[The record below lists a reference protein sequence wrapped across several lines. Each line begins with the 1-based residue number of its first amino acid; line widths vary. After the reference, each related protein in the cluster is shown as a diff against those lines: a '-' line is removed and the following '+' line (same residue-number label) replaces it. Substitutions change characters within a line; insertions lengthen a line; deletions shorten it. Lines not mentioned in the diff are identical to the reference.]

1 MRVFPP
7 ENVVLTL
14 TVPLIPFTTKDPCIL
29 NAEVPTKAPPN
40 DTLLVPFVKPILL
53 KAAFVSV
60 NIPIVT
66 ATEVITILK
75 LINHVPVTGIVNVA
89 KAVVLLDNV
98 PCVHPVEGEFTIN
111 PICPEV
117 EGAAPNV

>member
-1 MRVFPP
+1 MIPFPP

-14 TVPLIPFTTKDPCIL
+14 TVPLIPFTTKDPCIV
-29 NAEVPTKAPPN
+29 NEEVPIKAPPN

-60 NIPIVT
+60 IIPRET
-66 ATEVITILK
+66 ATEVTFILK

-89 KAVVLLDNV
+89 KALVLLDNA
-98 PCVHPVEGEFTIN
+98 PCVHPDEGELTIN
-111 PICPEV
+111 PI
-117 EGAAPNV
+117 